1 MADDLTIP
9 LGENGG
15 KGYNVYKYLPYG
27 QIKEVVPYLL
37 RRAQE
42 NADVLGKSKYEM
54 ELLFDEL
61 KDRCRIL

>member
-1 MADDLTIP
+1 
-9 LGENGG
+9 
-15 KGYNVYKYLPYG
+15 
-27 QIKEVVPYLL
+27 L